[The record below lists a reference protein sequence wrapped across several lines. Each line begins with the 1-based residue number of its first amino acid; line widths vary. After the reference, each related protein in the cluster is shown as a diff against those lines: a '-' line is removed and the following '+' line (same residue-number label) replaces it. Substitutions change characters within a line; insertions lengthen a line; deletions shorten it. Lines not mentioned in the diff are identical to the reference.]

1 MSKLLR
7 WNDYILGGC
16 QIEEKWFENLDSL
29 KVIFKATTST
39 LDNKPLKK
47 DGKESV
53 WQQWQKQKGEHKSTS
68 LVWFWLCSANSKV
81 AEFVPACTSLQGM
94 AVKTITYTDNITAIY
109 FICKF
114 LFLIITTTKILYS
127 SCNRVANL
135 LFAIWTNTFD
145 NKVCTGKFKSIG

>member
-1 MSKLLR
+1 
-7 WNDYILGGC
+7 
-16 QIEEKWFENLDSL
+16 
-29 KVIFKATTST
+29 
-39 LDNKPLKK
+39 
-47 DGKESV
+47 
-53 WQQWQKQKGEHKSTS
+53 
-68 LVWFWLCSANSKV
+68 
-81 AEFVPACTSLQGM
+81 VPACTSLQGM